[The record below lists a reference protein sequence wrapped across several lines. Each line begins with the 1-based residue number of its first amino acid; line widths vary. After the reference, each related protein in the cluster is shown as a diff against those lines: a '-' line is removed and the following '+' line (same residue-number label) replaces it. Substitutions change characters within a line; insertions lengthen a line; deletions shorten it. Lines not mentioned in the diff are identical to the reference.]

1 MKCQEIRSIDWE
13 RHGIYA
19 GRSEK
24 NPNRKV
30 QSTRVIKRNGQSA
43 FLSDVRKRGIVS
55 SADHSA
61 PKAKGHGNLEK

>member
-19 GRSEK
+19 GRSE
-24 NPNRKV
+24 NPRRKV

-43 FLSDVRKRGIVS
+43 FLSDVRKRGREFQG
-55 SADHSA
+55 DTSA
-61 PKAKGHGNLEK
+61 PKSKQHGNVEK

>member
-19 GRSEK
+19 GRSE
-24 NPNRKV
+24 NPKRKV

-43 FLSDVRKRGIVS
+43 FLSDVRKRGLEFQGTTAARRTGAVS
-55 SADHSA
+55 W
-61 PKAKGHGNLEK
+61 EE

>member
-1 MKCQEIRSIDWE
+1 MYAKQVDWE

-19 GRSEK
+19 GRSE
-24 NPNRKV
+24 NPGRKV
-30 QSTRVIKRNGQSA
+30 QSTRVIKRNGKSA

-55 SADHSA
+55 SADRSA